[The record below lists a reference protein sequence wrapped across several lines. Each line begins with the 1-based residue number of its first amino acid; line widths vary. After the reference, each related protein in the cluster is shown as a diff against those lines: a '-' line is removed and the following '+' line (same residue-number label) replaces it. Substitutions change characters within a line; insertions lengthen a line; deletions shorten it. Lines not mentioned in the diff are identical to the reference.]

1 MYERYVYGKDGK
13 KYVCI
18 GYLVAVEEDAETE
31 EEAVDRVICPVCCC
45 IVSGAVHGNKKT

>member
-1 MYERYVYGKDGK
+1 MRDKYVYDKDGK

-18 GYLVAVEEDAETE
+18 GYLVEVPNDENAAED
-31 EEAVDRVICPVCCC
+31 AVDRVICPVCGC

>member
-18 GYLVAVEEDAETE
+18 GYLVEVEDKE
-31 EEAVDRVICPVCCC
+31 EEVIEAVDRVICPVCGC